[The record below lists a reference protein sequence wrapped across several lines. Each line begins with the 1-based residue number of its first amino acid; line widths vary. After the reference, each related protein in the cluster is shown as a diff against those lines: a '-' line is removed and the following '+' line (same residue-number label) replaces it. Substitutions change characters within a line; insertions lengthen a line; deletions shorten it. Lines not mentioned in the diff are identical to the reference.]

1 MDTLVVTIE
10 ETTNIT
16 TSSMTINWSVDP
28 SQVSRFIIYSG
39 TTSNPTSVVSDS
51 VGSSTRSYTLTG
63 LNPNTTYYFG
73 VLAKG
78 DGTSTQDSDMAVGS
92 ARTNQLT
99 QLYITNLSAS
109 AISAK
114 SMTVTWSV
122 SGSPVANYTLQYG
135 STTIT
140 VGAGETS
147 RRITGLSPNTQYTI
161 TLTANGVEGQS
172 LSSSP
177 STITPRTIATTGLTV
192 TITQTNST
200 PDSVTF
206 S

>member
-1 MDTLVVTIE
+1 
-10 ETTNIT
+10 
-16 TSSMTINWSVDP
+16 MTINWSVDP

-92 ARTNQLT
+92 ARTSQLT